1 MKVMIKI
8 KRFKKWF
15 RKNVI
20 EKELNFDKKSN
31 FDKKNEY
38 KWS

>member
-1 MKVMIKI
+1 M
-8 KRFKKWF
+8 KRFREWF

-31 FDKKNEY
+31 FDEKNEY
-38 KWS
+38 EWL

>member
-1 MKVMIKI
+1 MMKI
-8 KRFKKWF
+8 KRFLEWF

-31 FDKKNEY
+31 FDEKNEY
-38 KWS
+38 EWL